1 MSQEERR
8 AWIMLVVAPVGCAAY
23 LTMLFGNAKSGA
35 LTAADFA
42 GPMLWS
48 IGGAI
53 LGTIL
58 IDIVWGM
65 FAGRAGR
72 GKDQRDIEIYRLSQF
87 IGQSFVVIGSVSGL
101 ILAMVRV
108 DQFWIANALYMSFVL
123 SALLGSIAQ
132 VAFYRFGLSK

>member
-8 AWIMLVVAPVGCAAY
+8 AWIMLAVAPAGAVVY
-23 LTMLFGNAKSGA
+23 LTMLLGGA
-35 LTAADFA
+35 NGANLTAANFA
-42 GPMLWS
+42 WPMLWS

-53 LGTIL
+53 AASIVA
-58 IDIVWGM
+58 DIVWGM

-87 IGQSFVVIGSVSGL
+87 IGQSFVVIGSVSAL
-101 ILAMVRV
+101 ILSMLRV
-108 DQFWIANALYMSFVL
+108 DQFWIANALYLSFVL